1 MTKTFINSENSVQGN
16 ESVLKDLIIDNNTFN
31 DQEPFTEEDSKYIH
45 YLLESITDL
54 NNIAKTRKIILK
66 QITILDTDR
75 FDYTNYLFT
84 FEMLGSILTEN
95 ENKILQSYYSRI
107 NQFMHRYN
115 NSTENAGS
123 YQIVRIQG
131 TNIFQAFYQIG

>member
-16 ESVLKDLIIDNNTFN
+16 ESVLKEMVIDNNTFN
-31 DQEPFTEEDSKYIH
+31 NQDPFTEEDSQYIRD
-45 YLLESITDL
+45 LLDALNTVY
-54 NNIAKTRKIILK
+54 NNIIIK
-66 QITILDTDR
+66 QITILDTDQ

-84 FEMLGSILTEN
+84 FEVPGTIITDDPDISGY
-95 ENKILQSYYSRI
+95 SYQI
-107 NQFMHRYN
+107 HKFMARYN
-115 NSTENAGS
+115 DYTENAGS